1 VLTARVPVAMGRGSI
16 LLLTAWAAIPAAE
29 CAEAYLEPL
38 TVSATR
44 FEQSGVPT
52 ASSITIVTRED
63 IEASGATHIVD
74 VLRGQGGVQVSDQFG
89 DGSRATVSMRGFGAN
104 AQANA
109 LILVDGRRLNNTDL
123 AAPDLNTI
131 SLKDVE
137 RIEII
142 QGSSAILFGDH
153 AVGGVINIITRR
165 PAELAAL
172 VEAGAGS
179 YDFQSQRV
187 AVSNRDVSGIGYRL
201 TGERRLAGNYRH
213 NNDLKYT
220 NALAHLAYEY
230 GTGEVFGEVQRVDE
244 DLELPGGLFADQV
257 RANRRQ
263 TRFPGDFNDGTT
275 EIGRLG
281 VRQEIT
287 PRWQFLMELT
297 SRQSDLE
304 GILTGIGL
312 EQKRRARALNPRL
325 IGRLPFSDG
334 TALVTLGADVEET
347 DYRLATVFGL
357 TANDQS
363 MRAAYAQVVLPVVD
377 PITVTAGVRRAWV
390 TNDLLDT
397 FAFPAGAS
405 LDDDVLVSS
414 LGISVRPH
422 PEWRFFLKREE
433 NYRFPLAD
441 EQTFTLA
448 SITGLRTQ
456 TGESFEA
463 GAEWR
468 GEIASAKISGYRL
481 NLENEID
488 FDPTAGLFGANVN
501 LDPTER
507 TGIIVEGAWRSAPWL
522 LLSGAYTFTNA
533 EFESGAA
540 AGNRIPFVAEHLGR
554 LSAELSL
561 GARTL
566 LYGELLG
573 VSERVASGDFTN
585 IHAHLPGYAIGNV
598 SLQYQW
604 RSWRVAARVNNVTD
618 RRYSDFA
625 ATAFN
630 PATFITETGFFPAP
644 ERNFLL
650 TITLAYH

>member
-1 VLTARVPVAMGRGSI
+1 MGRGSI
-16 LLLTAWAAIPAAE
+16 LLLAVWVAVPAAE
-29 CAEAYLEPL
+29 CAEVYLEPL

-44 FEQSGVPT
+44 FEHSGVPT
-52 ASSITIVTRED
+52 ASSITVITRED
-63 IEASGATHIVD
+63 IEASGAAHIVD
-74 VLRGQGGVQVSDQFG
+74 VLRGQGGVQISDLFG
-89 DGSRATVSMRGFGAN
+89 EGSRATVSMRGFGAN

-109 LILVDGRRLNNTDL
+109 VILVDGRRLNNTDL

-137 RIEII
+137 RIEIV
-142 QGSSAILFGDH
+142 QGSSAILFGDQ

-165 PAELAAL
+165 PSEFVAK
-172 VEAGAGS
+172 VEAGVGS
-179 YDFQSQRV
+179 YDRQSQRV
-187 AVSNRDVSGIGYRL
+187 AVADRLDMGLGYRF
-201 TGERRLAGNYRH
+201 TGERRLADNYRQ

-220 NALAHLAYEY
+220 NALAHLTYEY
-230 GTGEVFGEVQRVDE
+230 GTGEVFGEFQRVDE
-244 DLELPGGLFADQV
+244 DLELPGGLFAEEV
-257 RANRRQ
+257 RENRRQ
-263 TRFPGDFNDGTT
+263 TRFPADFSDGTT

-297 SRQSDLE
+297 SRQTDLD
-304 GILTGIGL
+304 GVLMTFFGF

-325 IGRLPFSDG
+325 IGRLPLPAG
-334 TALVTLGADVEET
+334 TALVTLGADIEET
-347 DYRLATVFGL
+347 DYRLASVFGL

-363 MRAAYAQVVLPVVD
+363 MRAGYAQVVLPVVD
-377 PITVTAGVRRAWV
+377 PITVTAGVRQAWGS
-390 TNDLLDT
+390 NDLLDT

-414 LGISVRPH
+414 LGISIRPH
-422 PEWRFFLKREE
+422 PAWRFFLKREE

-441 EQTFTLA
+441 EQTFTLVG
-448 SITGLRTQ
+448 ITGLLTQ
-456 TGESFEA
+456 TGKSFEA

-468 GEIASAKISGYRL
+468 GEIASAKVVGYRL

-488 FDPTAGLFGANVN
+488 FDPTAGFFGANVN

-507 TGIIVEGAWRSAPWL
+507 TGIIVEGTWQSAPWL
-522 LLSGAYTFTNA
+522 LLSGTYTFTDA
-533 EFESGAA
+533 EFESGAHT
-540 AGNRIPFVAEHLGR
+540 GNRIPFVAEHQGR

-566 LYGELLG
+566 LYGEILG
-573 VSERVASGDFTN
+573 VSGRVASGDFTN
-585 IHAHLPGYAIGNV
+585 SHAPLPGYAIGNV
-598 SLQYQW
+598 SLKYNW
-604 RSWRVAARVNNVTD
+604 RNLQVAARVNNVTD

-625 ATAFN
+625 ARAFN
-630 PATFITETGFFPAP
+630 PVTGGFETGFFPAP

-650 TITLAYH
+650 TISLAYH